1 MVSKL
6 GSNLET
12 KNEHGQTALLMA
24 CHQKNYA
31 VIELLVEAGADLQA
45 VPKVGNTALILAVSN
60 AYYDVVQS
68 IPLKELSPSI
78 FQVDFSILS

>member
-12 KNEHGQTALLMA
+12 KNKHGQTALLMA

-31 VIELLVEAGADLQA
+31 VVELLVEVGADLQA
-45 VPKVGNTALILAVSN
+45 ADKDGNTALILAVSN
-60 AYYDVVQS
+60 ANYELVQS
-68 IPLKELSPSI
+68 VPLKELSPFI
-78 FQVDFSILS
+78 FQVYFSVLG